1 MKPENINK
9 VESKVKNSAG
19 KDKMSNSNSASKKK
33 ASNNQSS
40 QEEEIRLNLQDKN
53 TIDIS
58 EQGNQE

>member
-9 VESKVKNSAG
+9 VESKVKNSAS

-40 QEEEIRLNLQDKN
+40 HTSNQEEEIRLNL
-53 TIDIS
+53 
-58 EQGNQE
+58 